1 MRSFEWTARV
11 IIKNRLGEQSKPER
25 GGGALPLKHNKTQ
38 TTRVEILGIYR
49 GSPIQVS
56 VSGISLIWRSGFGI
70 LKQNRGGIRDQMYAR
85 EGFAGDMVPNITLGI
100 TGLQGIFGRDYG
112 IEEPYW
118 GPSKHKTI
126 NLMWRENDLLQTNNK
141 LKQHMAWTSGFKP
154 GPNW

>member
-1 MRSFEWTARV
+1 
-11 IIKNRLGEQSKPER
+11 
-25 GGGALPLKHNKTQ
+25 
-38 TTRVEILGIYR
+38 
-49 GSPIQVS
+49 
-56 VSGISLIWRSGFGI
+56 
-70 LKQNRGGIRDQMYAR
+70 MYAR
-85 EGFAGDMVPNITLGI
+85 EGFAGGRMPNITLGI